1 MAEPKLVEIGLDK
14 FDFVTV
20 LLDGNVHAAK
30 IQKVPKIYNIGSLS
44 YTLIT
49 FRLGIFALSNGIE
62 MRFYNYMKTNN
73 LLTIVMASILIISCQ
88 NKAQKEQSE
97 PESYELLTLTEQDYT
112 LNAEYPASIQGNQD
126 IKIIPRVE
134 GHLMGV
140 YVKEGERVREGQLL
154 FRLDDAAYRAA
165 VESANANVQIM
176 TAELNKAKI
185 EFEGQ
190 KALHENTFLSDYGLE
205 IAESDYSIAKANL
218 AAAKA
223 ALTSA
228 RNELSYTEI
237 RSPSN
242 GVVGRIPYRKG
253 DLVGPNIQDG
263 LTVVA
268 DNRQM
273 RVYFAMTENE
283 VMQYLSEYKKLDEAI
298 NQMPELRLQ
307 LSNGI
312 IYEHPGRAESISG
325 VVDERTGA
333 VSVCARFD
341 NSDGMLL
348 SGGTGKIIIPT
359 ELHNAIVIPQEA
371 TYDIQDKVYVV
382 KVIDGKAVTS
392 MIQVE
397 RATDGK
403 SYVVT
408 KGLKAGEVIIAKGT
422 GFVKEGTILVES

>member
-1 MAEPKLVEIGLDK
+1 MRINR
-14 FDFVTV
+14 
-20 LLDGNVHAAK
+20 LLILAA
-30 IQKVPKIYNIGSLS
+30 
-44 YTLIT
+44 
-49 FRLGIFALSNGIE
+49 AL
-62 MRFYNYMKTNN
+62 
-73 LLTIVMASILIISCQ
+73 LLMVSCQ
-88 NKAQKEQSE
+88 NKAQKEQND
-97 PESYELLTLTEQDYT
+97 PEIHELLTVTAQDYT
-112 LNAEYPASIQGNQD
+112 LNEEYPASIHGAQD

-140 YVKEGERVREGQLL
+140 YVKEGEPVREGQLL
-154 FRLDDAAYRAA
+154 FRLDDAPSRAA

-273 RVYFAMTENE
+273 RVYFAITENE
-283 VMQYLSEYKKLDEAI
+283 VMQYLSEYKNLDEAI

-307 LSNGI
+307 LPNGI

-341 NSDGMLL
+341 NPDGMLL
-348 SGGTGKIIIPT
+348 SGGTGKIVIPT

-371 TYDIQDKVYVV
+371 TYNIQDKVYVM
-382 KVIDGKAVTS
+382 KVVDGKAVSTI
-392 MIQVE
+392 IQVE
-397 RATDGK
+397 PQNNGK
-403 SYVVT
+403 EYMVIS
-408 KGLKAGEVIIAKGT
+408 GLQEGDVIIAKGA
-422 GFVKEGTILVES
+422 GFVEEGTKIVKS